1 MIEWLKKY
9 LGWVGFTVMVSIT
22 LLSALDEFVFKNKS
36 FINDGLLMLGFVIM
50 GGAETIQGI
59 LNRKYFIKSSEK
71 FKNVII
77 VFIISSTIGLTYLV
91 LS

>member
-1 MIEWLKKY
+1 MIEWFKKY
-9 LGWVGFTVMVSIT
+9 LGWVGFVTMVSIT
-22 LLSALDEFVFKNKS
+22 VFFVLDEFVFKSKS
-36 FINDGLLMLGFVIM
+36 FINEVLLMIGFVIM

-71 FKNVII
+71 VKNGII

-91 LS
+91 LN